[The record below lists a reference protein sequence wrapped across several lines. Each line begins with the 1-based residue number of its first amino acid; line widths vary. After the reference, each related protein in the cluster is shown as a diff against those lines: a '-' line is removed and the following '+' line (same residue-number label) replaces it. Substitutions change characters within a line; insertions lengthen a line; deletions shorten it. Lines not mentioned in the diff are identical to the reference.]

1 MTGPPATESGRDT
14 LPDRDLATLTGL
26 RSGKRS
32 YYPEY
37 VRSAERL
44 EHVVQELDGISRAL
58 VRTAAGPR
66 TLVEWVVR
74 TATAH
79 LQADWLLF
87 AVAEGSCPPSTPAFS
102 RSLMAS

>member
-1 MTGPPATESGRDT
+1 MTESGPAAR
-14 LPDRDLATLTGL
+14 PDGDLEVLTGL

-32 YYPEY
+32 FYPEY
-37 VRSAERL
+37 IRSAERL
-44 EHVVQELDGISRAL
+44 EHAVQALDGISRAL

-66 TLVEWVVR
+66 TLIEWVVR

-87 AVAEGSCPPSTPAFS
+87 VWPTGYCLPLAPGFS
-102 RSLMAS
+102 R